1 MPLPPAN
8 SAAAPND
15 KIPLHD
21 TRRLPRGL
29 PVSLVRAA
37 TRARTDD
44 RVELTLDPVELGKV
58 RFDFTTVNDRIT
70 INLSVERPE
79 TLDLLRRHAEVL
91 RAEFRDAGFDGSNL
105 NFSQWSQR
113 GHAGSAASHPF
124 TEVEAGVSGPGKP
137 DPSPIP
143 TNTATGQGLDLRL

>member
-1 MPLPPAN
+1 LPPAN
-8 SAAAPND
+8 FTATPND
-15 KIPLHD
+15 KIPLHE

-58 RFDFTTVNDRIT
+58 RFDFTTANDRIT

-79 TLDLLRRHAEVL
+79 TLDLLRRHAELL
-91 RAEFRDAGFDGSNL
+91 RSEFRDAGFDGSNL

-113 GHAGSAASHPF
+113 GHPGSAASHPF
-124 TEVEAGVSGPGKP
+124 PEADVSGPSKP
-137 DPSPIP
+137 DPSPTP